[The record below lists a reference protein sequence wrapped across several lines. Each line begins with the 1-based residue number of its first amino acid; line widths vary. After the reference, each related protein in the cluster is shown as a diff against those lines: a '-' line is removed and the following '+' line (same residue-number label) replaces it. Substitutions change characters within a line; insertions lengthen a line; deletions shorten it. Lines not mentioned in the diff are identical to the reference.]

1 MGLGTN
7 HVISSEVTNFI
18 PQIWSDEIIAS
29 YKANLVYRN
38 LVRQLNHKGKK
49 GDTIKLP
56 TPTRASASAKTAETQ
71 VTLIEHGTDTGLT
84 VTINK
89 HYEYSRLIED
99 FADVQALES
108 LRRFYTDDAGYAL
121 GKQVD
126 IDLILASIGGTLTYT
141 AATNKLT
148 TASVFGNIYKG
159 DGTAW
164 STAAG
169 GSELTSVDITDA
181 GIRAMVMR
189 LDDNNVPFA
198 GRSLIVPTIVKQ
210 DLLGLARF
218 SEQAFTGE
226 AGSQNQ
232 IRSGL
237 IGNIYAMP
245 VYVST
250 QLPLV
255 EDNGGTANLRLAE
268 ILQQDAAVL
277 VEQLGLR
284 VQKQYKQEYLA
295 DLMTADTIYGVKQL
309 RSTNLVAFVVPST

>member
-7 HVISSEVTNFI
+7 HVISSEVPNFI

-38 LVRQLNHKGKK
+38 LVRILNHKGKK
-49 GDTIKLP
+49 GDTIKVP
-56 TPTRASASAKTAETQ
+56 TPTRASASAKVAETQ
-71 VTLIEHGTDTGLT
+71 VTLIQHGTDTGLSI
-84 VTINK
+84 TINK

-121 GKQVD
+121 GRQVD
-126 IDLILASIGGTLTYT
+126 FDLISALFGTVVLDTGAIDSTSTFPNPIYDGAGASWGTGGTAGAGTP
-141 AATNKLT
+141 
-148 TASVFGNIYKG
+148 SV
-159 DGTAW
+159 
-164 STAAG
+164 
-169 GSELTSVDITDA
+169 LTDA
-181 GIRAMVMR
+181 GIRKFIMV

-198 GRSLIVPTIVKQ
+198 GRVMVVPTIVKNT
-210 DLLGLARF
+210 LLGLSRF
-218 SEQAFTGE
+218 TEQAFSGE
-226 AGSQNQ
+226 AGAANS

-237 IGNIYAMP
+237 VGNTYAMP

-250 QLPLV
+250 QLPIV
-255 EDNGGTANLRLAE
+255 EDSGGVKDNRL
-268 ILQQDAAVL
+268 LQVFQQDAAVL
-277 VEQLGLR
+277 VEQMGLR

-309 RSTNLVAFVVPST
+309 RSTNVLNAVVPST